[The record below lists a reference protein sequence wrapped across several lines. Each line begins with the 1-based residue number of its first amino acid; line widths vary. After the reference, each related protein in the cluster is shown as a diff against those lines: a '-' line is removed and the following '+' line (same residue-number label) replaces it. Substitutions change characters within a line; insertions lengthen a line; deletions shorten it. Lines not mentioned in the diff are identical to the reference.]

1 MSQLHDWALR
11 WAIPYDALKELSA
24 TLGAVIVE
32 PSPMSG
38 KSEAAVQAAKRLQ
51 ASNRGGR
58 LWRNNLGAYLD
69 EHGNFIRYGLCNDT
83 PALNK
88 VMKSSDLIGVY
99 PLRITQEHVGSIV
112 GQFWAVECKAGNWT
126 HVSDDREEAQLAFGR
141 LVVALGGRFEFENGA
156 NRG

>member
-11 WAIPYDALKELSA
+11 WAVPYEALQELSA

-32 PSPMSG
+32 PSPMAG

-83 PALNK
+83 PALKARPARGTGPRSLCDYTALPKEFGSAQPIARCGVLPVVVWRK
-88 VMKSSDLIGVY
+88 V
-99 PLRITQEHVGSIV
+99 
-112 GQFWAVECKAGNWT
+112 A
-126 HVSDDREEAQLAFGR
+126 
-141 LVVALGGRFEFENGA
+141 
-156 NRG
+156 